1 MLHVYDMK
9 KIPKLKRCLIKGHN
23 VCQKLIFFILPLISK
38 VLVLLRMHRNVI
50 NQLQLIRKHSL
61 TETYDYS
68 AFIQML
74 LNNKKLAALDVGAQG
89 GFNADQILSEKYEKF
104 IQPILVEPLPAEAKE
119 LIKSGNLVIDK
130 GFWSTNST
138 KVLFVTGK
146 NPGGTSMYKPSR
158 DGFELYNPEEDY
170 FNLYDITEEL
180 QIECGTI
187 SDSLSELNLK
197 ELDYLKIDTQG
208 AEYEILQGLGH
219 YRPMLMRI
227 EVEIVSLYEEM
238 PRWTMLVE
246 YLYQLNYMT
255 CQWDELPSRAT
266 QSPVVVDML
275 FIPNYLNKINQE
287 MLLSRQ
293 SEFIALM
300 LMFGQ
305 ILLLK
310 IISKK
315 LKFELNSKIQL
326 LKEPYYH

>member
-1 MLHVYDMK
+1 
-9 KIPKLKRCLIKGHN
+9 
-23 VCQKLIFFILPLISK
+23 
-38 VLVLLRMHRNVI
+38 
-50 NQLQLIRKHSL
+50 
-61 TETYDYS
+61 
-68 AFIQML
+68 
-74 LNNKKLAALDVGAQG
+74 LDVGAQG
-89 GFNADQILSEKYEKF
+89 GFNVEKIFQEKYEKF
-104 IQPILVEPLPAEAKE
+104 IQPILVEPLKNEANK
-119 LIKSGNLVIDK
+119 LSKLGFITIDK
-130 GFWSTNST
+130 GCWSTNCK

-158 DGFELYNPEEDY
+158 DGFELYNPDEEY
-170 FNLYDITEEL
+170 YRLYDITEEL
-180 QIECGTI
+180 QVECETI
-187 SDSLSELNLK
+187 SDSLSGLNVK

-238 PRWTMLVE
+238 PRWTKLVE

-255 CQWDELPSRAT
+255 CQWDELPSRVT

-326 LKEPYYH
+326 LKEPYFH